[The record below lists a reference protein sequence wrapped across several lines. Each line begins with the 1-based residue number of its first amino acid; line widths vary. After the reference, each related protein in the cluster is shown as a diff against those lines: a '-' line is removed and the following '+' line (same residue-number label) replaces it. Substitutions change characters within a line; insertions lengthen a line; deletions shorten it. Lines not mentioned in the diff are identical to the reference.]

1 MFLTPRWSN
10 TSTLGHIQKSVRVCL
25 DLLWMNDGPQAR
37 RAMSTTAPFPYAVKA
52 SFWRG
57 GTSKGVFFKLS
68 ELPEWFQSILNS
80 EKQPDGAQFQR
91 MEKFFAAVMGSP
103 DSYGRQLNGMGGGI
117 SSLSKAMVVRPSA
130 QADVDVDYT
139 FFQIGVKDGKLDMA
153 GNCGNLTSAVG
164 PFALNAGLWRG
175 CPQKVGE
182 VNGFET
188 ASVTMKLRNTNTTKV
203 IESKFD
209 AFRNNH
215 GSSTWQYLEVGKCSI
230 DGVPG
235 TASTITLSFLDPE
248 GSKTPRAL
256 PTGNAVDEVQIG
268 DRQIMRASLIDA
280 SNPGIFIDGRDVG
293 WNPSSTPDE
302 MNANQGLLDKLE
314 MIRKQGT
321 KMMGLDPNISSIPK
335 IVLLFPPKAD
345 GMDISCQA
353 LSMEQAHKAV
363 PVTLALNLGVACK
376 MEGTIPNQL
385 SKHLHESNTVIGHP
399 SGSLEVGA
407 SIGPDGK
414 IESAKLIRTARCH
427 MDGVVNITN
436 GEVSE
441 IL

>member
-1 MFLTPRWSN
+1 
-10 TSTLGHIQKSVRVCL
+10 
-25 DLLWMNDGPQAR
+25 
-37 RAMSTTAPFPYAVKA
+37 MSSAPFPYAVRA

-68 ELPEWFQSILNS
+68 DLPEWFQSILDS
-80 EKQPDGAQFQR
+80 EKPPDGAQFQR

-117 SSLSKAMVVRPSA
+117 SSLSKAMVVRPSD

-175 CPQKVGE
+175 CPHKVAQ
-182 VNGFET
+182 VNGVDT
-188 ASVTMKLRNTNTTKV
+188 GSVTMRLRNTNTEKT
-203 IESKFD
+203 IETSFD
-209 AFRNNH
+209 AFRS
-215 GSSTWQYLEVGKCSI
+215 GSTWQYLEVGRCSI

-248 GSKTPRAL
+248 GSKTPKAL
-256 PTGNAVDEVQIG
+256 STGNPVDEVQVG
-268 DRQIMRASLIDA
+268 DQIIRASLIDV

-293 WNPSSTPDE
+293 WNSSSTPGE
-302 MNANQGLLDKLE
+302 MNNNQVLLDKLE
-314 MIRKQGT
+314 LIRKEGT
-321 KMMGLDPNISSIPK
+321 KMMGLDPSISSIPK

-345 GMDISCQA
+345 DMDISCQA

-376 MEGTIPNQL
+376 MEGTIPHKL
-385 SKHLHESNTVIGHP
+385 STHSHESNTVIGHP
-399 SGSLEVGA
+399 SGTLEVGA
-407 SIGPDGK
+407 AIVDGK

-427 MDGVVNITN
+427 MDGLVNITN